1 MASVRRA
8 ASRNPDPSLSLVP
21 TTLASRCT
29 GYGMVHPRKWAAHHG
44 RSLARRALNRFV
56 RRRVAAGRLDR
67 RHVGAAS
74 LGCALGLARRLDRT
88 HQRPGAPRPSS
99 TTSAARRSWSR
110 RSWSTA
116 RCRSRR
122 PSASATRRAASCIG
136 EGHALVERGARL
148 HVEHRGLED
157 DAHDGRDLPVRSL
170 PRHRPVHHAGD
181 HALEH
186 RGLHDGALRGRC
198 THIVMEQYQGVAYD
212 VVMGPLGV
220 VRILPGCAGVR
231 GRNFCIMDIH
241 SARAPWPV
249 GTAFLGVY
257 PFESMPRRSF

>member
-1 MASVRRA
+1 MAEALPV
-8 ASRNPDPSLSLVP
+8 PDS
-21 TTLASRCT
+21 
-29 GYGMVHPRKWAAHHG
+29 W
-44 RSLARRALNRFV
+44 RALNRFV

-99 TTSAARRSWSR
+99 TSAARRSWSR
-110 RSWSTA
+110 RSWSAA

-136 EGHALVERGARL
+136 EGHALVERGARR

-157 DAHDGRDLPVRSL
+157 DAHDGRDLPARSL

-181 HALEH
+181 AALE
-186 RGLHDGALRGRC
+186 RDAAVSMIVLSADAVRTSSWSSTRASPTTSPWAPLVLFASFRGALG
-198 THIVMEQYQGVAYD
+198 
-212 VVMGPLGV
+212 
-220 VRILPGCAGVR
+220 
-231 GRNFCIMDIH
+231 
-241 SARAPWPV
+241 S
-249 GTAFLGVY
+249 
-257 PFESMPRRSF
+257 RS